1 MEKTEEIEKPMSD
14 DEQDTPL
21 IKMKKSVGRPKNPP
35 KIKEKK
41 PRTDKQIAAF
51 AKVVEKNKEYKAKK
65 LEEKK
70 IESAKLL
77 LANGIELPNVKAKQQ
92 DDDVVEPT
100 PPVKRKS
107 KPIEEE
113 AEEVENEII
122 YVKQPRKGV
131 AAEPKPK
138 KKRKIIVYQDQ
149 SSDESSSEEEQ
160 EVHIKSKSF
169 KTQQNK
175 KSLIKVHDK
184 KKPLDELNH
193 ARNFF
198 CD

>member
-1 MEKTEEIEKPMSD
+1 MENTEEIENQLSD

-21 IKMKKSVGRPKNPP
+21 IKSKKSVGRPKNPP

-41 PRTDKQIAAF
+41 PRTAKQIEAF

-77 LANGIELPNVKAKQQ
+77 LANGIELPTKKQIKLPPAKKLE
-92 DDDVVEPT
+92 EPE
-100 PPVKRKS
+100 PEP
-107 KPIEEE
+107 E
-113 AEEVENEII
+113 EEVENEII
-122 YVKQPRKGV
+122 YVKQPRKT
-131 AAEPKPK
+131 EPKPK
-138 KKRKIIVYQDQ
+138 KKRKIIVYQD
-149 SSDESSSEEEQ
+149 ESSEEESSAEEQ
-160 EVHIKSKSF
+160 EVHIKSKKF

-175 KSLIKVHDK
+175 KSLIKVGEK
-184 KKPLDELNH
+184 KAPVVEMVQP
-193 ARNFF
+193 RNFF

>member
-1 MEKTEEIEKPMSD
+1 MENTEEIENQLSD

-21 IKMKKSVGRPKNPP
+21 IKTKKSVGRPKNPP

-41 PRTDKQIAAF
+41 PRTEKQIEAF

-77 LANGIELPNVKAKQQ
+77 LANGIELPSHSAGSRETSKKPMKLPPAKKLEEP
-92 DDDVVEPT
+92 EPT
-100 PPVKRKS
+100 P
-107 KPIEEE
+107 EEP
-113 AEEVENEII
+113 EVENEII
-122 YVKQPRKGV
+122 YVKQPRKT
-131 AAEPKPK
+131 EPKPK
-138 KKRKIIVYQDQ
+138 KKRKIIVYQD
-149 SSDESSSEEEQ
+149 ESSEEESSAEEQ
-160 EVHIKSKSF
+160 EVHIKSKKF

-175 KSLIKVHDK
+175 KSLIKVGEK
-184 KKPLDELNH
+184 KAPAVEMVQQ
-193 ARNFF
+193 RNFF